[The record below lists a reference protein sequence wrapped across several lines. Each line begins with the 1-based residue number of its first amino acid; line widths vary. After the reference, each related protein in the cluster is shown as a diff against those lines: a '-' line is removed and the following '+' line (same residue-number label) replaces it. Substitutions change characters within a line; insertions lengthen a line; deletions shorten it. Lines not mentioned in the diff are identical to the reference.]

1 MFSSWE
7 LKPFASRKKGEMK
20 KRGVNKRE
28 MKSVCEQKNEGV
40 HKRDRDEV
48 VLIVFEFYCLMML
61 NRRNKVSG
69 YNRKKIMIFVAL
81 SKVW

>member
-48 VLIVFEFYCLMML
+48 VLIVFEFYC
-61 NRRNKVSG
+61 
-69 YNRKKIMIFVAL
+69 
-81 SKVW
+81 